1 VTDLKAWASRLRE
14 KEESGEKMNQT
25 IKEMWR
31 RALNLPENH
40 QPNVVKEQPKNK
52 FLDE

>member
-1 VTDLKAWASRLRE
+1 MKDLKAWASRLRE
-14 KEESGEKMNQT
+14 REEAGEQMNQT
-25 IKEMWR
+25 IKKMWR
-31 RALNLPENH
+31 RALNLPENY